1 VAATI
6 EERVAYL
13 EGKVE
18 EHSKAWS
25 DLKEMMNNHDAKMI
39 AFEQRIDRRFE
50 AIDRRFEAIDRRFES
65 IDKRFESIDRR
76 FESIDKRFEAIDRRF
91 EAIDRR
97 FESLE
102 RRIDSLDQKFSR
114 YFLWII
120 GIQVSIFLAILATV
134 LK

>member
-1 VAATI
+1 MPTTL

-18 EHSKAWS
+18 EHSKVWS
-25 DLKEMMNNHDAKMI
+25 DLKDMMINHDSKMI

-50 AIDRRFEAIDRRFES
+50 A
-65 IDKRFESIDRR
+65 
-76 FESIDKRFEAIDRRF
+76 IDKRFEAIDRRF

-97 FESLE
+97 FEA
-102 RRIDSLDQKFSR
+102 IDQKFSK

-120 GIQVSIFLAILATV
+120 GIQVSVLLAVIASMLR
-134 LK
+134 

>member
-25 DLKEMMNNHDAKMI
+25 DLKEMMNSHDARMI

-50 AIDRRFEAIDRRFES
+50 AIDRRFE
-65 IDKRFESIDRR
+65 
-76 FESIDKRFEAIDRRF
+76 SIDKRFEAIDRRF
-91 EAIDRR
+91 E
-97 FESLE
+97 SLE
-102 RRIDSLDQKFSR
+102 KRIEYLDQKFNR

-120 GIQVSIFLAILATV
+120 GIQVSILLTIVATV
-134 LK
+134 LR